1 MLPGLSFLSEW
12 WELEVHISHAAPRPD
27 VTATLNQALATSGL
41 DHIGDV
47 RNHIVSFK
55 IDHGPP

>member
-12 WELEVHISHAAPRPD
+12 WELEVHISHAAHAAARPD
-27 VTATLNQALATSGL
+27 
-41 DHIGDV
+41 
-47 RNHIVSFK
+47 VSFK